1 MIQLTQFLF
10 PDISRLLY
18 SSYTYITFHTTV
30 FLATKMSAGQWRIGL
45 GSRQGKSCLSSLQYR
60 QALFPFQQVSQFF
73 PRSVKRPGLEA
84 ENSLPSSTED
94 KNAWS
99 YTTTHTPS

>member
-1 MIQLTQFLF
+1 
-10 PDISRLLY
+10 
-18 SSYTYITFHTTV
+18 
-30 FLATKMSAGQWRIGL
+30 
-45 GSRQGKSCLSSLQYR
+45 
-60 QALFPFQQVSQFF
+60 LFPFQQVSQFF